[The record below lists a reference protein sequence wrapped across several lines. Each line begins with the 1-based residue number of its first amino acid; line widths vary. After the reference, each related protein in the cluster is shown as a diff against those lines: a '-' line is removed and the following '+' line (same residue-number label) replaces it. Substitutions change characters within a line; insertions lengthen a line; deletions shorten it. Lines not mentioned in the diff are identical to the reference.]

1 MRRFTRTIILLACV
15 LVSGLAPAQSSGTD
29 VGHTPLTPTRLVV
42 FEAFMR
48 ST

>member
-1 MRRFTRTIILLACV
+1 MRYLTRTIILLACV
-15 LVSGLAPAQSSGTD
+15 LTSGLTPAQLSVADG
-29 VGHTPLTPTRLVV
+29 GHAPLTSSRLVV